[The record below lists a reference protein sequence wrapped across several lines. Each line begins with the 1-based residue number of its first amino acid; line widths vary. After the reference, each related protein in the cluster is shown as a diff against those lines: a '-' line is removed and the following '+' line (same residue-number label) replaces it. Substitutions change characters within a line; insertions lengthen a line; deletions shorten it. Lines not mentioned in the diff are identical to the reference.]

1 MSGTI
6 LKCVPNHRVEHFLR
20 DATDALKKWS
30 ARRFFFPLVTR
41 QDNFLLSSTRVLIM
55 AHAFFILRVMAKTLE
70 QPIRFRLAVSFL
82 VGWQARR
89 RMWVDFLLMPALILF
104 GFAKSFALISVLR
117 DRMRVPL

>member
-1 MSGTI
+1 
-6 LKCVPNHRVEHFLR
+6 
-20 DATDALKKWS
+20 
-30 ARRFFFPLVTR
+30 
-41 QDNFLLSSTRVLIM
+41 M

-70 QPIRFRLAVSFL
+70 EPIRFRLAVSFL